1 MAAVAGGGRLAPAA
15 SARAKYGRGPG
26 GGKPCCWGVHK
37 ACRCCPNSAS
47 RLGRSKRGARCV
59 HFADLGTALIEYQR
73 DTTHLTIFYIC
84 PWSPHPTGGIK
95 QIFRH
100 VEALHDAG
108 FDAYVLALES
118 TMPSW
123 FDSSAAVAR
132 LSSRRRFWDLRRAS
146 RRKNQIPW
154 LTGAVGP
161 EVHIERRGQ
170 QPLARRL
177 GADDIIVLP
186 EYFGKALQP
195 CGFGSK
201 LVVFNQNAH
210 YTFTGFAHSDLAENF
225 IYRGHV
231 LGALGV
237 SRHICD
243 YLSFAFRDLSVLLTP
258 NGVDASRFFPQGE
271 KKKQIAFM
279 PRKLPTSI
287 VQVLQILRSRGAL
300 EGWTLCPIDG
310 MSEAEVALR
319 LRESAIFLSTCHDEG
334 FGLPPL
340 EAGASGCVVVGYT
353 GYAAREFMLPQ
364 YCYPVPQGD
373 VLEFAQ
379 TLERVLVEYS
389 GNPQRLQQQAADYVD
404 FLRTHYSKDAE
415 SRSVVAAWSQ
425 LCGPAA
431 QRNQREVTVPRV

>member
-1 MAAVAGGGRLAPAA
+1 
-15 SARAKYGRGPG
+15 
-26 GGKPCCWGVHK
+26 
-37 ACRCCPNSAS
+37 
-47 RLGRSKRGARCV
+47 
-59 HFADLGTALIEYQR
+59 
-73 DTTHLTIFYIC
+73 LTIFYIC
-84 PWSPHPTGGIK
+84 PWSPKPTGGIK

-100 VEALHDAG
+100 VEALHEAG

-132 LSSRRRFWDLRRAS
+132 VNSRRKFWDLRRSA

-154 LTGAVGP
+154 LTGPVGP
-161 EVHIERRGQ
+161 EVEISRPGQ
-170 QPLARRL
+170 RPLERRL
-177 GADDIIVLP
+177 GPDDIIVLP

-195 CGFGSK
+195 CGFGAR

-210 YTFTGFAHSDLAENF
+210 YTFTGFGHADTTENF

-231 LGALGV
+231 LAALGV
-237 SRHICD
+237 SQHICD
-243 YLSFAFRDLSVLLTP
+243 YLKFAFRDLPVLLTP
-258 NGVDASRFFPQGE
+258 NGVDASRFFPQGP

-287 VQVLQILRSRGAL
+287 VQVLQILSNRGAL
-300 EGWTLCPIDG
+300 GGWTLCPIDG
-310 MSEAEVALR
+310 MSEADVALC

-379 TLERVLVEYS
+379 TLERVLAEYAR
-389 GNPQRLQQQAADYVD
+389 NPQRLQQQAADYVA
-404 FLRTHYSKDAE
+404 FLRTHYSKE
-415 SRSVVAAWSQ
+415 VEGRSVVAAWTQ
-425 LCGPAA
+425 LCGTSV
-431 QRNQREVTVPRV
+431 QRRQSPQVHACV